1 MDQERINCFA
11 DATLDHQWIHV
22 DTERAKTESA
32 YHSTIAHGYLTLS
45 LLPHLWNEIIEVNH
59 LKRMVNYGMDNMRFG
74 NAVITGSK
82 IRLSADLK
90 KVDNLRGICKA
101 TISVTIEIEGE
112 RKPALKG
119 DVQFLYYFE

>member
-1 MDQERINCFA
+1 
-11 DATLDHQWIHV
+11 
-22 DTERAKTESA
+22 
-32 YHSTIAHGYLTLS
+32 
-45 LLPHLWNEIIEVNH
+45 
-59 LKRMVNYGMDNMRFG
+59 MVNYGMDNMRFG